1 MGMMWK
7 LVAAV
12 LAALLIAPSQSFV
25 VHTAALATSTA
36 LHVTKTRSE
45 TFETQNAYAALNDNK
60 ITRVSD
66 EASVALTEL
75 WSQKDDG
82 TAVIVFLR
90 HFG

>member
-1 MGMMWK
+1 MMRK

-12 LAALLIAPSQSFV
+12 LAALLVAPSHSFL
-25 VHTAALATSTA
+25 HTAPLATSTA
-36 LHVTKTRSE
+36 LQVTKTRSE
-45 TFETQNAYAALNDNK
+45 TFETKNAYAALNDHK

-66 EASVALTEL
+66 EVPVALTEL

>member
-1 MGMMWK
+1 MMWK

-12 LAALLIAPSQSFV
+12 LAASLVAPSQSFV
-25 VHTAALATSTA
+25 QTAVLATSTA
-36 LHVTKTRSE
+36 LQVTKTRSE
-45 TFETQNAYAALNDNK
+45 TFETQNAYAALNDNT

-66 EASVALTEL
+66 EAPVALTEL